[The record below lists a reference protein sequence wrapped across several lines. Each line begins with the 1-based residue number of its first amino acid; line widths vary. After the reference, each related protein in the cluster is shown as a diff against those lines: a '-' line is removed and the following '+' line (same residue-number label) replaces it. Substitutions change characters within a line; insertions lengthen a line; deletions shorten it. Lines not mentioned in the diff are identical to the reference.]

1 MYKNFFKRLIDFTIA
16 FFGILILSPLFAIIT
31 IVLYLS
37 NNGKP
42 IFSQIRPGLNEKEFK
57 ILKFR
62 TMNEK
67 RDQFGNLLPDNERI
81 TGIGNL
87 IRKTSLDEIPQLFN
101 VFIGQMSLIGPRPLL
116 FRYIPLYNEKHRL
129 RHLVKPGITGWAQV
143 NGRNSI
149 SWNQKFDLDIYYV
162 ENLSFI
168 LDMKIF
174 LLTIQNVIKKT
185 GINQSNERPMVPFD
199 GTN

>member
-1 MYKNFFKRLIDFTIA
+1 
-16 FFGILILSPLFAIIT
+16 
-31 IVLYLS
+31 
-37 NNGKP
+37 
-42 IFSQIRPGLNEKEFK
+42 
-57 ILKFR
+57 
-62 TMNEK
+62 
-67 RDQFGNLLPDNERI
+67 
-81 TGIGNL
+81 
-87 IRKTSLDEIPQLFN
+87 
-101 VFIGQMSLIGPRPLL
+101 
-116 FRYIPLYNEKHRL
+116 LYNERHRL
-129 RHLVKPGITGWAQV
+129 RHSVKPGITGWAQV

-185 GINQSNERPMVPFD
+185 GINQSKERPMVPFD